1 MIEISVAEIKR
12 DLGKQKA
19 FSYILNPEELDIS
32 DSDIHILGTI
42 NAEGKIS
49 NAGNILLL
57 EAVITAKVRHACNRC
72 LKELVTGI
80 KAEVTEEF
88 YISGT
93 EGIIEKDVY
102 TCDSDILDITEP
114 LREGLLLA
122 EPMRTLC
129 KEDCLGLCPICGAD
143 LNIGCCDCD
152 KTSFDP
158 RLTVLK
164 QLSKN

>member
-1 MIEISVAEIKR
+1 MIEISVAEIKKN
-12 DLGKQKA
+12 LGKQKT

-42 NAEGKIS
+42 SAEGKIS
-49 NAGNILLL
+49 NVGNILLL
-57 EAVITAKVRHACNRC
+57 EAVITAKVQHACDRC
-72 LKELVTGI
+72 LKELVTCI

-93 EGIIEKDVY
+93 EEIGKDAY

-143 LNIGCCDCD
+143 LNIDCCDCD
-152 KTSFDP
+152 RTSFDP

-164 QLSKN
+164 RLSKN